1 MAITRDNR
9 QILVNPHSSQEKVPV
24 GVLNLGEIGVQ
35 HNTVEDAALYVETV
49 ADSQSAETVA
59 KFITEKAIDARI
71 EDAIDAVQM
80 EIDGINE
87 AVGLP
92 HDPEMWDSGMTV
104 WDAIEHTYQEMTAG
118 TAAAN
123 TKLELVGGEDKY
135 LDLTAEKD
143 DATSSITYYLASKG
157 IDERVESAYTIINEA
172 VNELADK
179 VDELSAAT
187 ENEID
192 RLDDKVDE
200 LSAGTESEIERLDD
214 KVDELS
220 AATEEAIADITE
232 ALEELEEVINANE
245 VSSEDGS
252 IVVTPTSGGTDLSVN
267 IDGKSIVLNDNN
279 ELVADLKLTSVTPS
293 SVNVREEYA
302 LVNHEGTRLGETVKI
317 YKDSSLYGAQLG
329 HVDDVLADEDDP
341 TSIVEGSGDTALD
354 LIYHKEDGTYELVA
368 IDVNDFLEE
377 SEFKDGL
384 EVDNHVVKVLVDPE
398 SEKVVIGD
406 ESGDTVPVLS
416 VSEDGV
422 KVDNIQA
429 AIDYTISQIES
440 DATGLDEH
448 VAVEVVQ
455 EEGEI
460 KQVIVSTVD
469 IASEEELNAVEES
482 VGLKSDGTLNPMEGY
497 ASAATSV
504 IEGINA
510 INEAL
515 EAVSQKLNAA
525 SVVESASVENFVT
538 IAVQEVEAGKTAVTI
553 NDSALAD
560 ELIDIRSDI
569 QLEAATR
576 EAADAEI
583 MGNSASTSA
592 ETSLMGIKMLLDS
605 VVENLSEGVVN
616 NAEFGEVADKEENVY
631 GSNAGIAVVDNQGG
645 EGKKIVLDLSEL
657 KIDCGEY
664 E

>member
-1 MAITRDNR
+1 MTRDNR

-24 GVLNLGEIGVQ
+24 GALNLGEIAVQ
-35 HNTVEDAALYVETV
+35 HNNVEDAALYVET
-49 ADSQSAETVA
+49 DSASTSASTIA

-71 EDAIDAVQM
+71 ENAIDQVQM

-92 HDPEMWDSGMTV
+92 HDYEMWDSGMTV

-135 LDLTAEKD
+135 LTLDSERD

-157 IDERVESAYTIINEA
+157 IDERVESAYTIVTEV
-172 VNELADK
+172 VNNLEDK
-179 VDELSAAT
+179 VDELSGAT
-187 ENEID
+187 QD
-192 RLDDKVDE
+192 
-200 LSAGTESEIERLDD
+200 EIERLDE

-220 AATEEAIADITE
+220 AATEEAIDEIAE
-232 ALEELEEVINANE
+232 AIEQLQEEINANE
-245 VSSEDGS
+245 VSSIDGS
-252 IVVTPTSGGTDLSVN
+252 IIVTPTSGGTDLSVN
-267 IDGKSIVLNDNN
+267 LDGKSIVLNDNN
-279 ELVADLKLTSVTPS
+279 ELVADLKLSSVTPS

-302 LVNHEGTRLGETVKI
+302 LVNHDGTRLGETVKI
-317 YKDSSLYGAQLG
+317 YKDSSLYGAMLG
-329 HVDDVLADEDDP
+329 HVDDVLSDPDDP
-341 TSIVEGSGDTALD
+341 TSVVEGSGDTSLD

-384 EVDNHVVKVLVDPE
+384 TVDNHVVKVLVDPE
-398 SEKVVIGD
+398 SEKVAIGD

-422 KVDNIQA
+422 KIANIRA
-429 AIDYTISQIES
+429 AIDYAISLIDS
-440 DATGLDEH
+440 DKTGVDEH

-455 EEGEI
+455 ENAEV
-460 KQVIVSTVD
+460 KQVIVTTTD
-469 IASEEELNAVEES
+469 IASAEELDTVESS
-482 VGLKSDGTLNPMEGY
+482 VGLGPNGEFVPMEGY
-497 ASAATSV
+497 ASGATNIV
-504 IEGINA
+504 EGIEA
-510 INEAL
+510 INNAL

-525 SVVESASVENFVT
+525 AVVKTASTENFVT
-538 IAVQEVEAGKTAVTI
+538 LGVTEVEPGTTALTI
-553 NDSALAD
+553 DDSELAYELNDL
-560 ELIDIRSDI
+560 RSD
-569 QLEAATR
+569 LDVEVAAR

-616 NAEFGEVADKEENVY
+616 NAEFGAVADKEESAY
-631 GSNAGIAVVDNQGG
+631 GSNAGIAVVDNEGS
-645 EGKKIVLDLSEL
+645 EGKKIVLDLSTL
-657 KIDCGEY
+657 KIDCGDY
-664 E
+664 